1 MPTLIDTSLN
11 RIHDLKPTPLLGG
24 VLHAVR
30 DDGEDYVPWAL
41 GRIECLDACSDFAN
55 GPTDG
60 VKQRSRP
67 SRYQAIREKLGD
79 GNPIGQKLILVI

>member
-1 MPTLIDTSLN
+1 
-11 RIHDLKPTPLLGG
+11 
-24 VLHAVR
+24 
-30 DDGEDYVPWAL
+30 VPWAL